1 MAVVKKPET
10 RGRKP
15 TYNDPKVLR
24 IKIDDYFQDCEQ
36 KRVFPDY
43 AGLRIFLKVTKQDI
57 ADLCDPAVT
66 EEKSEEYQEIFEYA
80 KDRRESALVRR
91 MVTDPKCAQGCK
103 NALAMP
109 ENGGYSDK
117 AAEKQDRKI
126 RIDTTKEVDELFK

>member
-1 MAVVKKPET
+1 MAEAKKPET

-24 IKIDDYFQDCEQ
+24 LKIDDYFKECEQ
-36 KRVFPDY
+36 QRVFPDY
-43 AGLRIFLKVTKQDI
+43 AGMRIYLKVTKQDI

-66 EEKSEEYQEIFEYA
+66 DEKSSEYQEIFEYA
-80 KDRRESALVRR
+80 KDRRESALVRK
-91 MVTDPKCAQGCK
+91 MVTDPKAAQGCK

-117 AAEKQDRKI
+117 ASEKQDRKI
-126 RIDTTKEVDELFK
+126 SIKASEETAELFK